1 MQVLLTM
8 PPDHQDSRHSRHG
21 QPNWMKVSSAYSASP
36 QTSMSPINEYPAYDY
51 HPVTPMPMEP
61 TYNMPRASPFPT
73 THAQMAQALI
83 MPHNGVWPRML
94 ASQPQA
100 NYQPPILPAVIQTP
114 LSASTG
120 SDMTPTSAKPPPRR
134 KLTDDDRRQMCIE
147 AEQNPFMKQVQIGGA
162 YPYSVMS

>member
-73 THAQMAQALI
+73 THAQMPPALI

-147 AEQNPFMKQVQIGGA
+147 AE
-162 YPYSVMS
+162 

>member
-1 MQVLLTM
+1 M
-8 PPDHQDSRHSRHG
+8 PPDHQDSRHSGYG
-21 QPNWMKVSSAYSASP
+21 QPNWMNVPSAYSASP

-73 THAQMAQALI
+73 THAQMPPALI
-83 MPHNGVWPRML
+83 MPHNGVWPSML